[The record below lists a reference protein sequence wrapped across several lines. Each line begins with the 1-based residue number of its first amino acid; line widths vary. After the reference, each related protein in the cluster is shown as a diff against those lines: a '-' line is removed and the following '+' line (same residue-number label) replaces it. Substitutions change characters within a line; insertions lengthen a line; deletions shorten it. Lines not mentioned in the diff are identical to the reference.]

1 MLERTGNRM
10 KKRIF
15 NRTLICVFAALFVAG
30 LLMANNAFL
39 KKKIKLNKASATL
52 KVGSKLKLKVKNT
65 KKKVTWKSSKKKV
78 ATVSKKGVVTAK
90 KTGKTTI
97 TAKVGKKKL
106 TCKIKVVK
114 AGSSTSS
121 KTPKATA
128 TPKPG
133 TTSKPSGT
141 QKPSTK
147 PTATPKDSLA
157 NQPTANPS
165 TRDDGWVPGW
175 Y

>member
-1 MLERTGNRM
+1 M

-15 NRTLICVFAALFVAG
+15 SRSMICMFAALLVAG
-30 LLMANNAFL
+30 LLLANNAFL
-39 KKKIKLNKASATL
+39 KKKVKLSKTSATL

-121 KTPKATA
+121 PTPKSTA

-133 TTSKPSGT
+133 ATSKPSGT
-141 QKPSTK
+141 TK
-147 PTATPKDSLA
+147 PTATPKNSLV
-157 NQPTANPS
+157 NQPTADPS